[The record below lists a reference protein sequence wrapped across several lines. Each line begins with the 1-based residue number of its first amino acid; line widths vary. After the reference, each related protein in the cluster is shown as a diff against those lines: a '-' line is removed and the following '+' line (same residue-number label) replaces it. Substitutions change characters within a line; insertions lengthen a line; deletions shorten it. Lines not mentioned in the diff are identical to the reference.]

1 VKKSH
6 KSIIVVLVTLNLF
19 FGSAIPTL
27 AYRIYRVQPG
37 NSIYQ
42 IATWYG
48 LSVEQLAEV
57 NRLPNKTHIIP
68 RQALLI
74 PEPVTLAD
82 ETLYTVQPYDTL
94 KSIATKNN
102 TNLDWLIQRNNLSNG
117 NEIFIGQMIKVPKPS
132 AKAITPLFTNN
143 KSNSNNNSN
152 NSNTKAQNQQYIW
165 NIPDLIARHPN
176 KVFLNG
182 PTNERKVALT
192 FDDGPD
198 TRYTTAILDL
208 LGAMG
213 VKATFFVKG
222 NNIPNQEWVLTRMI
236 REGHLIGNHS
246 FTHPNLRNLSL
257 ANLKEEIKK
266 TEQTVAEVTGR
277 QPAMVRPPYGEM
289 SEAGLDWLVKEG
301 YSMVN
306 WSVDSEDWRSTHE
319 DQILI
324 KTLPNLRPGS
334 IILLHSAGGT
344 GQDLTPTVKATEDLI
359 YTLWGLGYQIVP
371 LNELLKIQPYK

>member
-1 VKKSH
+1 
-6 KSIIVVLVTLNLF
+6 
-19 FGSAIPTL
+19 
-27 AYRIYRVQPG
+27 
-37 NSIYQ
+37 
-42 IATWYG
+42 
-48 LSVEQLAEV
+48 
-57 NRLPNKTHIIP
+57 
-68 RQALLI
+68 
-74 PEPVTLAD
+74 
-82 ETLYTVQPYDTL
+82 
-94 KSIATKNN
+94 
-102 TNLDWLIQRNNLSNG
+102 
-117 NEIFIGQMIKVPKPS
+117 
-132 AKAITPLFTNN
+132 
-143 KSNSNNNSN
+143 
-152 NSNTKAQNQQYIW
+152 
-165 NIPDLIARHPN
+165 
-176 KVFLNG
+176 
-182 PTNERKVALT
+182 
-192 FDDGPD
+192 PD

>member
-1 VKKSH
+1 MKKSF
-6 KSIIVVLVTLNLF
+6 KMIIVVLVALNLF
-19 FGSAIPTL
+19 FGSAIPTF

-48 LSVEQLAEV
+48 LNVERLAEV
-57 NRLPNKTHIIP
+57 NRLPNKTYIIP

-82 ETLYTVQPYDTL
+82 ETLYTVQPNDTL

-102 TNLDWLIQRNNLSNG
+102 TNLDWLIKRNNLGNG
-117 NEIFIGQMIKVPKPS
+117 NEIFIGQMIKVPKPTTKVM
-132 AKAITPLFTNN
+132 APLSTNN
-143 KSNSNNNSN
+143 KSNNNSN
-152 NSNTKAQNQQYIW
+152 NSINSNNKAQSQQYIW
-165 NIPDLIARHPN
+165 NIPDLIARYPN

-208 LGAMG
+208 LGSMG
-213 VKATFFVKG
+213 VKATFFMKG

-236 REGHLIGNHS
+236 REGHSIGNHS

-257 ANLKEEIKK
+257 ANFKEEIKK
-266 TEQTVAEVTGR
+266 TEQSIAAVTGR
-277 QPAMVRPPYGEM
+277 RPAMVRPPYGEM
-289 SEAGLDWLVKEG
+289 SEAGLDWLVQDG

-306 WSVDSEDWRSTHE
+306 WSVDSEDWRSNNE

-359 YTLWGLGYQIVP
+359 YTLWGLRYQ
-371 LNELLKIQPYK
+371 